1 MASDD
6 PFEGFDP
13 VDAMDDEAARIE
25 EHFKQLPAADWL
37 RPSRCSGWTVRDV
50 LAHLAA
56 SESYH
61 HACLAGRVRAFMR
74 EMEERGASDLAA
86 FNALGIADLGRVAN
100 DELLEMWSR
109 LNGETRKGFRER
121 GDGEVDTSVGLY
133 PSRWQAFHLAG
144 ELATHADDVYVPV
157 PQVDRG
163 SRREW
168 RVRFSRFAL
177 KESKPNLAIDVVGA
191 RTRVGG
197 DGIEIDLGD
206 DDFIEAVAGRAPSS
220 QLDPHVLKV
229 LSTMP

>member
-25 EHFKQLPAADWL
+25 EHFKRLPAADWL
-37 RPSRCSGWTVRDV
+37 RPSRCAGWTVRDV

-61 HACLAGRVRAFMR
+61 HACLAGRVRAFMQD
-74 EMEERGASDLAA
+74 MEQRGAADLAA
-86 FNALGIADLGRVAN
+86 FNALGIADHDRVAN
-100 DELLEMWSR
+100 DELLELWIR
-109 LNGETRKGFRER
+109 LNAETRQGFRER
-121 GDGEVDTSVGLY
+121 GKGEIDTSVGLY
-133 PSRWQAFHLAG
+133 PSRWQAFHVAG

-157 PQVDRG
+157 LQADRR

-168 RVRFSRFAL
+168 RLRLSRFAL
-177 KESKPNLAIDVVGA
+177 EESKPNLTIDVVGT
-191 RTRVGG
+191 RTRVVG
-197 DGIEIDLGD
+197 DGIEIEVSD

-220 QLDPHVLKV
+220 QLDPDVLSM